1 MSVKTDRH
9 ERFAQEYIIDLNQ
22 TRAAIAAGYSKKG
35 ASVRGCELLKNRKV
49 KALILKLKAKAA
61 DKANI
66 TAVDVLRELAR
77 LATVDTTQ
85 AFNPDGTLKAFND
98 IPEDLRRCI
107 SGVDYE
113 DSISLSADGLTA
125 KPQIKK
131 IRFWDK
137 NVPLTN
143 LAKYFKMLTD
153 RIEENDNGQLA
164 QLTELLKALQK

>member
-1 MSVKTDRH
+1 MDDRR
-9 ERFAQEYIIDLNQ
+9 ERFAMEYVKDLNATQ
-22 TRAAIAAGYSKKG
+22 AAIRAGYSKKG
-35 ASVRGCELLKNRKV
+35 ASVTGFNLLRKTKI
-49 KALILKLKAKAA
+49 KALILKYKAKIE

-85 AFNPDGTLKAFND
+85 AFKEDGSLKAFKD

-113 DSISLSADGLTA
+113 DSISLSPDGLTA